1 MNIDKKKIF
10 DPLLWKI
17 DNFEIGRPLG
27 NGQFG
32 HVYLAREKKSK
43 LIVALKI
50 MKKKKIF
57 QEKKEKRS
65 LEKKEKKS
73 ELPPLEKHI
82 IKRKTKKYKIPNNH
96 IL

>member
-50 MKKKKIF
+50 MKKKKIL
-57 QEKKEKRS
+57 QENHENYVR
-65 LEKKEKKS
+65 S
-73 ELPPLEKHI
+73 ELEISCHLKHKNI
-82 IKRKTKKYKIPNNH
+82 INFYGYFWD
-96 IL
+96 